1 MKKAE
6 YNWNLDDII
15 SLDLYPALFAK
26 TRAQIDELSKMFDDA
41 MVPEMSTQEFIN
53 FSNLYEEV
61 IEGMQRLGGRASL
74 MESVNQKDQV
84 ALKLKN
90 QLKDLQLYSSEKTQK
105 ISQWLKGREVA
116 GKTVL
121 DDSNAERLFLA
132 VPDLSYV
139 LHYSRRQAGHSLDEK
154 EESIVMAKDS
164 NGVSVIND
172 LRDIIETEFKF
183 SFKPKDKTVEII
195 ETLAE
200 INGLTYSA
208 DPYTREEAYR
218 ARFEQYSQNIDKFF
232 IIYQAIVKDWNYE
245 AKLRGYDS
253 AISMRNSA
261 NHVSDQA
268 IATLMEV
275 CENNSEIFQQFFIYK
290 AKMLGVEKLR
300 RFDIYAPIGE
310 LKTSLSYESAL
321 ELVLESFD
329 DFSADFANKAREIIA
344 SNHVDALPSA
354 NKRSGAFCATIAPST
369 KPYVLLNYS
378 GKGSDVSTLAHELG
392 HGVHSIYAQEHSISS
407 QHPSLPLAE
416 TASTFAEMVLF
427 EKLLAK
433 TTDRDE
439 KKLMLTDKIASSY
452 ASILRQNFFV
462 KFEIE
467 AHQKIQEGITEQ
479 ELSALWMKTLQD
491 QFGESVEV
499 DEMFRHEWAYIP
511 HIHHTPF
518 YCYAYNFGEL
528 LSMALYQRYKNEGDS
543 FIAVIEKILSAGGS
557 QDPAVVLQEA
567 GIDMASAEFWQGSF
581 TIIEGWISQ
590 LEAL

>member
-1 MKKAE
+1 
-6 YNWNLDDII
+6 
-15 SLDLYPALFAK
+15 
-26 TRAQIDELSKMFDDA
+26 
-41 MVPEMSTQEFIN
+41 
-53 FSNLYEEV
+53 
-61 IEGMQRLGGRASL
+61 
-74 MESVNQKDQV
+74 
-84 ALKLKN
+84 
-90 QLKDLQLYSSEKTQK
+90 
-105 ISQWLKGREVA
+105 
-116 GKTVL
+116 
-121 DDSNAERLFLA
+121 
-132 VPDLSYV
+132 
-139 LHYSRRQAGHSLDEK
+139 
-154 EESIVMAKDS
+154 
-164 NGVSVIND
+164 
-172 LRDIIETEFKF
+172 
-183 SFKPKDKTVEII
+183 
-195 ETLAE
+195 
-200 INGLTYSA
+200 
-208 DPYTREEAYR
+208 
-218 ARFEQYSQNIDKFF
+218 
-232 IIYQAIVKDWNYE
+232 VKDWNYE

-268 IATLMEV
+268 ISTLMQV
-275 CENNSEIFQQFFIYK
+275 CEKNSDIFQQFFIYK

-310 LKTSLSYESAL
+310 LKTTLSYESAL

-329 DFSADFANKAREIIA
+329 DFSADFASKAREIIA

-439 KKLMLTDKIASSY
+439 KKLMLADKIASSY